1 MSAPSAPRPALT
13 PEREK
18 ELLGLIEAYAKLIG
32 WERSKIVGKMVRIL
46 CSGDVPRRLIGVR
59 GFHIPASWAESEAC
73 LREVAG
79 ECAVRKIEIIWEG
92 PDSDGDE
99 RCFLDGEP
107 VSHGAFN
114 GFDKIRPVAL
124 LKAFVS
130 AFGSEPRH
138 E

>member
-18 ELLGLIEAYAKLIG
+18 ELLGLIEVYAKLIG

-79 ECAVRKIEIIWEG
+79 ECAVRGIEWSRWEDLG
-92 PDSDGDE
+92 NEQWWQLRTRAGLYPEDGLFTGRDAN
-99 RCFLDGEP
+99 R
-107 VSHGAFN
+107 N
-114 GFDKIRPVAL
+114 VAL
-124 LKAFVS
+124 LRAFVE
-130 AFGSEPRH
+130 AFKS
-138 E
+138 